1 MPSVIPGYEYDVF
14 ISYRQK
20 DNMSSPDRSAY
31 GKHPS
36 DGWVTE
42 FVANLKMELE
52 VTIKKKI
59 SVYFDE
65 NPYDGI
71 LDVHEVKES
80 LSSKLKCLIFIPI
93 ISQTY
98 CDTTSYAWNNEFLI
112 FKQLAH
118 ADQFGLK
125 IKLRNGNV
133 ASRIIPVRIHEIDP
147 QDSSLLMN
155 EMGGPLRSIDF
166 VFTTPGVNRPL
177 RANED
182 HANDNRNK
190 TYYRDQINKVANSI
204 KEIVASIKAPI
215 EPGGKTPVNQENL
228 LLPFKDGRWG
238 KRIFIFGV
246 VVAALCLIG
255 YYLLKND
262 FILNSTSTGKTTI
275 AVIPF
280 KAIGYEEESQYF
292 ADGMTDVI
300 ASNLSVFPEL
310 NVKSR
315 TSVEKYKDSP
325 KTVSE
330 IAAELG
336 VLYILEGSAQKFG
349 DNIRIIVQ
357 LVDARTDAHVWSR
370 RFDKKFENVFEIQNQ
385 ISASIARSLKAK
397 LTPDIAEKINR
408 TPTSSFEAYDLFLR
422 AKQWS
427 NKYTYSHDV
436 MDLNQSISL
445 LNQSLLK
452 DPQFALGY
460 AWLAGLKAVR
470 DVDNLSAN
478 NVKDSILLLAQKA
491 LEIDST
497 VVEAYI
503 VLSELYHHENDDIN
517 ALRFTYKALDDISA
531 HRSTLD
537 TQVTDSV
544 IVSQLIQR
552 IASIY
557 SRIGDADRASGL
569 YGQILK
575 LDSNNAEILHQK
587 FYALAAGR
595 HVDQLLELADHL
607 LRLNP
612 KDPFIDMVMTHVWL
626 EQKDFG
632 NLEKMYRKKESVLT
646 EQMDLLD
653 QYVLIYASALRM
665 NGKEK
670 EAQQLAAKFEQQL
683 SVDDVYLKAQLLLF
697 KGRYDEGLQVLES
710 VEIGWYNLN
719 LCAINPVFDP
729 IKNDARFK
737 NFIQRNNDRIM
748 DKSDRIYQLEKVG
761 YLPRPEDFL
770 IKIFSRKNL
779 SKEVKAL

>member
-1 MPSVIPGYEYDVF
+1 MPSVIPNYEYDIF

-20 DNMSSPDRSAY
+20 DNMSSPDRFGH
-31 GKHPS
+31 GKHLS

-52 VTIKKKI
+52 VTIKEKI

-80 LSSKLKCLIFIPI
+80 LSAKLKCLIFIPI

-112 FKQLAH
+112 FKQLAY

-125 IKLRNGNV
+125 VKLRNGNV
-133 ASRIIPVRIHEIDP
+133 ASRIIPVRIHELDT
-147 QDSSLLMN
+147 QDSLLLIN

-166 VFTTPGVNRPL
+166 IFTTPGVNRPL

-190 TYYRDQINKVANSI
+190 TYYRDQLNKVANSI
-204 KEIVASIKAPI
+204 KEIIASIKSPI
-215 EPGGKTPVNQENL
+215 EPVSKIPIEEILPSTLKEN
-228 LLPFKDGRWG
+228 KWR
-238 KRIFIFGV
+238 KRIFTFG

-255 YYLLKND
+255 YFLVKND
-262 FILNSTSTGKTTI
+262 FIFNTTTIGRTTI

-280 KAIGYEEESQYF
+280 KAIGGEEESQYF

-330 IAAELG
+330 IAAELS

-357 LVDARTDAHVWSR
+357 LIDTRTDAHVWSKT
-370 RFDKKFENVFEIQNQ
+370 FDKKFENVFEIQNQ

-427 NKYTYSHDV
+427 NKYTYSHNVVDI
-436 MDLNQSISL
+436 NQSISL
-445 LNQSLLK
+445 VNQSLLK

-460 AWLAGLKAVR
+460 AWLAGLKAVK
-470 DVDNLSAN
+470 DVGNLSDH

-497 VVEAYI
+497 VAEAYI
-503 VLSELYHHENDDIN
+503 VLSGLYHHENDDIN
-517 ALRFTYKALDDISA
+517 ALRFTYKALDNISA
-531 HRSTLD
+531 HRFALD
-537 TQVTDSV
+537 TQLTDSV

-569 YGQILK
+569 YSQIQK
-575 LDSNNAEILHQK
+575 LDSTNAEILHHK

-607 LRLNP
+607 HRLNP

-632 NLEKMYRKKESVLT
+632 NLEKMYRRKESVLT

-653 QYVLIYASALRM
+653 QYILIYASALRM

-670 EAQQLAAKFEQQL
+670 EALQLAAKFGQQL
-683 SVDDVYLKAQLLLF
+683 STDDVYLKAQLLLF
-697 KGRYDEGLQVLES
+697 NGRYDEGLRLLES

-719 LCAINPVFDP
+719 LCAINPVFEP
-729 IKNDARFK
+729 LKNDARFK
-737 NFIQRNNDRIM
+737 DFIQRNNDRIM
-748 DKSDRIYQLEKVG
+748 DKSDRIYQLEKEG

-770 IKIFSRKNL
+770 TKIFSEKNL
-779 SKEVKAL
+779 SKEGRAL

>member
-1 MPSVIPGYEYDVF
+1 
-14 ISYRQK
+14 
-20 DNMSSPDRSAY
+20 
-31 GKHPS
+31 
-36 DGWVTE
+36 
-42 FVANLKMELE
+42 MELE

-280 KAIGYEEESQYF
+280 KAIGDEEESQYF

-330 IAAELG
+330 IASELG

-670 EAQQLAAKFEQQL
+670 EAQQLAAKFEKQL
-683 SVDDVYLKAQLLLF
+683 STDDVYLKAQLLLF

-719 LCAINPVFDP
+719 LCAINPVFDL

-770 IKIFSRKNL
+770 LKIFSDKNL
-779 SKEVKAL
+779 SKEGKVL

>member
-1 MPSVIPGYEYDVF
+1 MPSVIPNYEYDIF

-20 DNMSSPDRSAY
+20 DNMSAPDRSGY
-31 GKHPS
+31 GKHKS

-52 VTIKKKI
+52 VTIKEKI

-71 LDVHEVKES
+71 LDAHEVKES
-80 LSSKLKCLIFIPI
+80 LSAKLKCLIFIPI

-112 FKQLAH
+112 FKQLAY

-125 IKLRNGNV
+125 VKLRNGNV
-133 ASRIIPVRIHEIDP
+133 ASRIIPVRIHEIDA
-147 QDSSLLMN
+147 QDSALLIH
-155 EMGGPLRSIDF
+155 EMGGPVRSIDF
-166 VFTTPGVNRPL
+166 IFTAPGVNRPL

-204 KEIVASIKAPI
+204 KEIMASIKPPI
-215 EPGGKTPVNQENL
+215 EPGNKIPFDQEIL
-228 LLPFKDGRWG
+228 APSLKESKWG
-238 KRIFIFGV
+238 KRIFISA
-246 VVAALCLIG
+246 VVAALCLMG
-255 YYLLKND
+255 YFLVKND
-262 FILNSTSTGKTTI
+262 FVFKATSAGTTTI
-275 AVIPF
+275 AVLPF
-280 KAIGYEEESQYF
+280 KAIGDEEESQYF

-310 NVKSR
+310 HVKSR

-325 KTVSE
+325 KTLSE
-330 IAAELG
+330 IADELS
-336 VLYILEGSAQKFG
+336 VLYILEGSAQKVG

-357 LVDARTDAHVWSR
+357 LIDARTDAHVWSK

-397 LTPDIAEKINR
+397 LTPAIAEKINR

-427 NKYTYSHDV
+427 NKYTYSHNV
-436 MDLNQSISL
+436 MDLNQSINL
-445 LNQSLLK
+445 VNQSLLK

-460 AWLAGLKAVR
+460 AWLAGLKAVK
-470 DVDNLSAN
+470 DVGNLSDHT
-478 NVKDSILLLAQKA
+478 VKDSILLLAQKA

-497 VVEAYI
+497 VVEADI
-503 VLSELYHHENDDIN
+503 VLSGLYYHENDDIN
-517 ALRFTYKALDDISA
+517 ALRFTYKALDNIGA
-531 HRSTLD
+531 HRFALD
-537 TQVTDSV
+537 TQAADSV

-557 SRIGDADRASGL
+557 ARIGDADRASGL
-569 YGQILK
+569 YSQILK
-575 LDSNNAEILHQK
+575 LDSTNAEILHQK

-612 KDPFIDMVMTHVWL
+612 NDPFIDMVMTHVWL
-626 EQKDFG
+626 EQKNFG
-632 NLEKMYRKKESVLT
+632 NLEKMYRKKENVLT
-646 EQMDLLD
+646 EHMDLLD
-653 QYVLIYASALRM
+653 QYVLMYASALRV
-665 NGKEK
+665 NGEEK
-670 EAQQLAAKFEQQL
+670 KAQQLAEKFGQQL
-683 SVDDVYLKAQLLLF
+683 STDDVYLKAQHLLF
-697 KGRYDEGLQVLES
+697 NKRYEEGLQLLES
-710 VEIGWYNLN
+710 VEVGWYNLN
-719 LCAINPVFDP
+719 LCGINPVFEP
-729 IKNDARFK
+729 VKNDARFK

-748 DKSDRIYQLEKVG
+748 DKSDRIYQLEKEG
-761 YLPRPEDFL
+761 YLPHPEDFL
-770 IKIFSRKNL
+770 MKIFSAKYL
-779 SKEVKAL
+779 SKEVTTL

>member
-1 MPSVIPGYEYDVF
+1 MPSLIPGYEYDIF

-20 DNMSSPDRSAY
+20 DNMSSPDRSGY
-31 GKHPS
+31 GKHIS

-52 VTIKKKI
+52 VTIKEKI

-80 LSSKLKCLIFIPI
+80 LSAKLKCLIFIPI

-112 FKQLAH
+112 FKQLAN

-125 IKLRNGNV
+125 VKLRNGNV
-133 ASRIIPVRIHEIDP
+133 ASRIIPVRIHEIDS
-147 QDSSLLMN
+147 QDSSLLLN

-166 VFTTPGVNRPL
+166 IFTTPGVNRPL

-204 KEIVASIKAPI
+204 KEIIASIKSPI
-215 EPGGKTPVNQENL
+215 EPGSKILLEKT
-228 LLPFKDGRWG
+228 LPSSLKDSKWG
-238 KRIFIFGV
+238 KRIFAFGV
-246 VVAALCLIG
+246 VVAALWLIG
-255 YYLLKND
+255 YYLVKND
-262 FILNSTSTGKTTI
+262 LIFNSTITGRTTI

-280 KAIGYEEESQYF
+280 KAIGGEEESQYF

-310 NVKSR
+310 HVKSR

-325 KTVSE
+325 KTLSE
-330 IAAELG
+330 IADELS

-357 LVDARTDAHVWSR
+357 LIDTRTDAHVWSK

-397 LTPDIAEKINR
+397 LTPDIADKINR

-427 NKYTYSHDV
+427 NKYTYSHNV

-445 LNQSLLK
+445 LNQSLLS

-470 DVDNLSAN
+470 DVDNLSVI
-478 NVKDSILLLAQKA
+478 NVRDSILLLAQKA

-497 VVEAYI
+497 VVEAYV
-503 VLSELYHHENDDIN
+503 VLSELYYHENDDIN
-517 ALRFTYKALDDISA
+517 ALRFTYKALDNISA
-531 HRSTLD
+531 HRFARDAQL
-537 TQVTDSV
+537 TDSV
-544 IVSQLIQR
+544 IVSQLIQC

-569 YGQILK
+569 YFQIQK
-575 LDSNNAEILHQK
+575 LDSTNVEILHQK

-595 HVDQLLELADHL
+595 HVDQLLELADRLH
-607 LRLNP
+607 RLNP
-612 KDPFIDMVMTHVWL
+612 TDPFIDMAMIHVWL
-626 EQKDFG
+626 EQKDFM
-632 NLEKMYRKKESVLT
+632 NLEKMYRKKESALS

-653 QYVLIYASALRM
+653 HYILIYASALRI

-670 EAQQLAAKFEQQL
+670 EAQQLAAKFEPQL
-683 SVDDVYLKAQLLLF
+683 SIDVYLKAQLLLF
-697 KGRYDEGLQVLES
+697 NGHYNEGLRLLES

-719 LCAINPVFDP
+719 LCAINPVFEPVKNTTGFKDF
-729 IKNDARFK
+729 IK
-737 NFIQRNNDRIM
+737 RNNDRIM
-748 DKSDRIYQLEKVG
+748 DKSDRIYQLEKEG
-761 YLPRPEDFL
+761 YLPRPEEFL
-770 IKIFSRKNL
+770 TRIGSGKNWG
-779 SKEVKAL
+779 KEIKAL